1 MKSKVM
7 RFILVAMFSANLFM
21 LIIGNSLTDTV
32 KFGFLTLI
40 LLILILEY
48 YHA

>member
-7 RFILVAMFSANLFM
+7 RFILVAMFFIDLFM
-21 LIIGNSLTDTV
+21 LVVGNSLTDTV

>member
-1 MKSKVM
+1 MKSKAI
-7 RFILVAMFSANLFM
+7 RFVLVAMFSADLFM

-40 LLILILEY
+40 LLILILEG
-48 YHA
+48 